1 MDWRSRLSSFC
12 KHEPSG
18 SYFLIYTRG
27 SFGSPFFLIAMMNTT
42 VQSET
47 ELSSVN
53 SILMAIG
60 QAPITRIYHKDSED
74 QLSYVNPEVAF
85 VHSLLMEVNID
96 VQNEGWVWN
105 RENHYPLTPAAD
117 GCIYLPE
124 SILRMD
130 VWENEVYRNSDLVR
144 REGKLYDKMHHT
156 FKFDPLKSIYFNIV
170 WRWEYEELPSVFKRY
185 ITLRASGRAATQLIT
200 NPQLVQLLA
209 TQEVQARAACMEYEC
224 NQGDHT
230 FFGTPDGTAYRS
242 YQPYRT
248 LAR

>member
-1 MDWRSRLSSFC
+1 MIMISLNRQALLTLSDYLYR
-12 KHEPSG
+12 P
-18 SYFLIYTRG
+18 LRG
-27 SFGSPFFLIAMMNTT
+27 AFFLIAIMNTT

-60 QAPITRIYHKDSED
+60 QAPITRICHKKDGD
-74 QLSYVNPEVAF
+74 LVYVNPEVAF
-85 VHSLLMEVNID
+85 VHSLLMEVNSD

-105 RENHYPLTPAAD
+105 RENHYPFTPNSD
-117 GCIYLPE
+117 GEILLPNN
-124 SILRMD
+124 ILRMD
-130 VWENEVYRNSDLVR
+130 VHENEIYRTSDVVR
-144 REGKLYDKMHHT
+144 RDGKLYDKMKHT

-170 WRWEYEELPSVFKRY
+170 WKWEYEDLPSVFKRY
-185 ITLRASGRAATQLIT
+185 ITLRASGRAATQLVT
-200 NPQLVQLLA
+200 NPELVQLLG
-209 TQEVQARAACMEYEC
+209 TQEAQARAACMEYEC

-230 FFGTPDGTAYRS
+230 FFGTPDGTSYRS